1 MPVISLDQLIDKT
14 LTAKKPVKIYKSIGG
29 EVVTIVKPGLSV
41 GVVYS
46 WVGEPGK
53 NLYFMFYAPL
63 TKLPYYAK
71 YEPGAF
77 NYDLL
82 REQGV
87 KTTSEI
93 IKEKEEEKKPTSEKI
108 IDFSKKYL
116 IWAGVGLGAY
126 LILREFIRK
135 K

>member
-1 MPVISLDQLIDKT
+1 MPTISLDQFIEKT
-14 LTAKKPVKIYKSIGG
+14 LVAKKPVKIYKSPGG
-29 EVVTIVKPGLSV
+29 EIVTTVKPGLSV

-46 WVGEPGK
+46 WVGGVDGK
-53 NLYFMFYAPL
+53 PLYFMFYAPL

-77 NYDLL
+77 DYEIL
-82 REQGV
+82 REQGI
-87 KTTSEI
+87 KTTAEV

-108 IDFSKKYL
+108 FNYVKKYAL
-116 IWAGVGLGAY
+116 WAGVAY
-126 LILREFIRK
+126 AAFLVFKETRK